1 MVFPPFLLPSLF
13 LATFR
18 ICRQTLEKIT
28 SPRGQ
33 CGTRQNQ
40 YDINSVHSP
49 PPLIP
54 QKPLRFFILF

>member
-1 MVFPPFLLPSLF
+1 MVFPPFRLPSLF

-18 ICRQTLEKIT
+18 ICRQTLKKIA

-33 CGTRQNQ
+33 CGIRQNQ

-49 PPLIP
+49 PHETT
-54 QKPLRFFILF
+54 KTT